1 MLSSLIVNFQ
11 ALIAIG
17 EVTKEV
23 YKGNPDYFPYK
34 PMDYRKFLLISLGTG
49 SAKVEERY
57 TAKRASRWGVLGWLL
72 SGGSTPL
79 VDVFMQSSADI
90 VDIHI
95 SVVFQ
100 ALRSESNYLRI
111 EV

>member
-1 MLSSLIVNFQ
+1 
-11 ALIAIG
+11 
-17 EVTKEV
+17 
-23 YKGNPDYFPYK
+23 
-34 PMDYRKFLLISLGTG
+34 MDYRKLLVISLGTG

-57 TAKRASRWGVLGWLL
+57 TAKRARKWGVLGWLL